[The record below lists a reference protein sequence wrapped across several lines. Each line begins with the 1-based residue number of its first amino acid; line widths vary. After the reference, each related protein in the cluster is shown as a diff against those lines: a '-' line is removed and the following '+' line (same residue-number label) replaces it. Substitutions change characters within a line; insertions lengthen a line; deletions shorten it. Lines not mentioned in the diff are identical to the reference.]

1 MKKKTVIPLFL
12 ALLCAFA
19 FSLAGCKNKEPV
31 GSVSGAE
38 DEVLTVGGEEYEL
51 CPDALFHAS
60 DRGEKIGE
68 IKSGDRTFHVYSVKG
83 TDRYLYCRWEHEG
96 RMYKL
101 AEG

>member
-12 ALLCAFA
+12 SLLCIFA
-19 FSLAGCKNKEPV
+19 FSLAGCNKAAV
-31 GSVSGAE
+31 GTVSGAE
-38 DEVLTVGGEEYEL
+38 YEFLTMDGEEYEL
-51 CPDALFHAS
+51 CTDAPFHAS
-60 DRGEKIGE
+60 DRGKKIGE

-83 TDRYLYCRWEHEG
+83 TDQYLYCRWEHEG